1 MRKLSP
7 GENTLQI
14 ILWGQQFPDIETKK
28 TKKETK
34 QRKTKKE
41 KITLRLIL
49 LINMDI
55 RPLNKILALIQQYIK
70 MIIYCCCSVA
80 KSCPTLCNPIDC
92 NMPELP
98 VPNHFSEFAQV
109 HVHWISDAIQPFSS
123 SIAFFQDN
131 YLNQNYAEK
140 HYPKM

>member
-1 MRKLSP
+1 MKP
-7 GENTLQI
+7 
-14 ILWGQQFPDIETKK
+14 KK

-41 KITLRLIL
+41 KITLRLIP

-98 VPNHFSEFAQV
+98 VPNHFLGVQVSDLKYIYAQPSPPSIFKALSTCKAETL
-109 HVHWISDAIQPFSS
+109 HLLNSYSSFPLLLSLWQPPF
-123 SIAFFQDN
+123 D
-131 YLNQNYAEK
+131 YLSL
-140 HYPKM
+140 